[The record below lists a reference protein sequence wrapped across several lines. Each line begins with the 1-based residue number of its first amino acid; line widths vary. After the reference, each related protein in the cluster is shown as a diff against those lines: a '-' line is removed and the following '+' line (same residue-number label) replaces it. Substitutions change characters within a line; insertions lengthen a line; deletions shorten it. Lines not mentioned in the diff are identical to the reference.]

1 MEYKCKN
8 TTYIPLTFVKIAY
21 FDNSD
26 RIFCSLIFN
35 IPSLETCRANKN
47 SLTDSFG
54 ESTANKTSFSD
65 IEKKVLRKYSFLSPK
80 ICKYPIG
87 KKMDYYTQIPW
98 QALDDIYVANECEI
112 ASLCRFLMLE
122 SIDMTWFEIRDEIL
136 QKRQRALDVRFSN
149 MQPININDVKYRKLN
164 ALKLA
169 ELRER
174 I

>member
-1 MEYKCKN
+1 MNKVNEH
-8 TTYIPLTFVKIAY
+8 VW
-21 FDNSD
+21 
-26 RIFCSLIFN
+26 IFYY
-35 IPSLETCRANKN
+35 R
-47 SLTDSFG
+47 
-54 ESTANKTSFSD
+54 
-65 IEKKVLRKYSFLSPK
+65 
-80 ICKYPIG
+80 

-122 SIDMTWFEIRDEIL
+122 SIDTTWFEIRDEIL

-169 ELRER
+169 ELREK